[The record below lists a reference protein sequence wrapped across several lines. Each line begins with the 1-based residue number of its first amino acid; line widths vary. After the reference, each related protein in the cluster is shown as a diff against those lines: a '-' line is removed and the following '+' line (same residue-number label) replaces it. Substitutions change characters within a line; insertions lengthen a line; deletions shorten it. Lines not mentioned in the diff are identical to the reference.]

1 MTCRSDISSRENLA
15 VCPIEGRD
23 AGRSEAATAV
33 PEGDEAHCDGPSPFQ
48 CRPRTSSALEAAC
61 CSA

>member
-33 PEGDEAHCDGPSPFQ
+33 PEGDEAHCDGASPFQ
-48 CRPRTSSALEAAC
+48 R
-61 CSA
+61 